1 MHCGAAHFMFVN
13 IIRSVFLFFSHKNVL
28 LKIKEM
34 QGHKFSFWLCFY
46 HVNKVNYADNCSPK
60 MSLKPHVYWTFS
72 HVFSICCITISFW
85 VVTKVVSLLLRR
97 FVFRIAEASAKR
109 VTGDEPQGTM
119 GRVQTAGEASARSC
133 VVFLAKKSFSWHG
146 LIFGLF
152 KSWKGSVSVAYCC
165 KHCKL

>member
-60 MSLKPHVYWTFS
+60 MSLKPHVYWTFF
-72 HVFSICCITISFW
+72 HVFSICCIAISFW
-85 VVTKVVSLLLRR
+85 VVTKVVSLLLRH

-109 VTGDEPQGTM
+109 VTGDELQGTM
-119 GRVQTAGEASARSC
+119 GMYRRQ
-133 VVFLAKKSFSWHG
+133 AKRLPDLVSFSWQ
-146 LIFGLF
+146 
-152 KSWKGSVSVAYCC
+152 KSRFLGTAQFLVFLSLGSDQF
-165 KHCKL
+165 